1 MLRSKRREVVRSYI
15 SRLVT
20 EAQEAG
26 AIRINV
32 ATTDD
37 DADSEESEEEAS

>member
-20 EAQEAG
+20 EAREAG
-26 AIRINV
+26 TIRINQPQ
-32 ATTDD
+32 
-37 DADSEESEEEAS
+37 SEDEDEDTAEEEEAS